1 MEPVALPTALLAAF
15 AIVSR
20 APLVFAPTATIEIYH
35 WVIASPI
42 RIRTLGVLLG
52 SLAAAFVVTAPAARE
67 AHGWIAL
74 GLEGLGWGLV
84 AVTAWL
90 LIAPKS
96 YRRVVESFVSVIDDE
111 TTWRVLGAIGVGG
124 GLALAWLA
132 LAVL

>member
-20 APLVFAPTATIEIYH
+20 APLVFAPTATLEIYQR
-35 WVIASPI
+35 VIASPT
-42 RIRTLGVLLG
+42 RIRLVGALLG
-52 SLAAAFVVTAPAARE
+52 AFAAAFVVTAPGARE

-74 GLEGLGWGLV
+74 GLEGLGWVLV

-90 LIAPKS
+90 LVAPKS
-96 YRRVVESFVSVIDDE
+96 YRRVLESFVSVIDDE

-124 GLALAWLA
+124 GLGLAWLA